1 MVIRVHVH
9 GGNVYRASRQH
20 GRSPD
25 EFIDFSAN
33 INPLGPSPR
42 AVEAIKNHLHLIR
55 HYPDP
60 DCIELIQELA
70 RYLRVEPDNIVVGNG
85 AAELIPLVTEQVAPR
100 RGLVFSP
107 TFVEYAVALERV
119 GAEVIRVPYDS
130 AHRHEVDADVLFL
143 CHPNNPT
150 GQLMKKT
157 EIQDLVRRACSA
169 GTVCVIDEAFIDFID
184 EPEAY
189 SLRFDAV
196 KRSDLVVLGSL
207 TKFFAIP
214 GLRVGYVVAAP
225 DLVEKLRRIKPPWS
239 VNCLAQVA
247 AVASLQDRQYI
258 ADTRTYV
265 AEARQALVAGLNELA
280 ERHGFQVWPASA
292 NFVFISLART
302 GPTAAELARRL
313 AASGIL
319 VRDCSSFPLL
329 DRYSLRVAVRKTEE
343 NERLLSELDRALN

>member
-189 SLRFDAV
+189 NTV
-196 KRSDLVVLGSL
+196 
-207 TKFFAIP
+207 
-214 GLRVGYVVAAP
+214 
-225 DLVEKLRRIKPPWS
+225 
-239 VNCLAQVA
+239 
-247 AVASLQDRQYI
+247 
-258 ADTRTYV
+258 
-265 AEARQALVAGLNELA
+265 
-280 ERHGFQVWPASA
+280 
-292 NFVFISLART
+292 
-302 GPTAAELARRL
+302 
-313 AASGIL
+313 
-319 VRDCSSFPLL
+319 
-329 DRYSLRVAVRKTEE
+329 
-343 NERLLSELDRALN
+343 